1 MQSLEHLTILKT
13 SFSSVKKT
21 IFAHNVIEN
30 SYNCT
35 KFCVLCNLKSQPQD
49 L

>member
-21 IFAHNVIEN
+21 IFAHKCHRN
-30 SYNCT
+30 SYNAQNFV
-35 KFCVLCNLKSQPQD
+35 FCAILKSQPQD